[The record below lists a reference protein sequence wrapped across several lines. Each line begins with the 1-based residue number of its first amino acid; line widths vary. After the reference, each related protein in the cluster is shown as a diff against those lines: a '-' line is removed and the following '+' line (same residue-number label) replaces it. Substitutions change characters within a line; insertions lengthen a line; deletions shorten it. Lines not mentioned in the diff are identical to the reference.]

1 MSAETEVEKEQGAPA
16 PEATAEAAP
25 ESVGAAEELARP
37 DVGLGGIAD
46 GVRTRE
52 TYSIAIEAF
61 EGPLDLLLHLV
72 RRHELDILDIPIS
85 FVARKYIE
93 YIEFARALDIE
104 IAGEYLVMAATLAFL
119 KSRELLPRDD
129 EAELE
134 EAEEEGVDPRQ
145 ELIQRLLEYE
155 RYRHAGSQLD
165 ERPLSGRDVFARG
178 GELDIEPLASDLAP
192 MTLFRLANAYQRV
205 LDRARISQSHDVE
218 IEPVTVR
225 ERMKQLTL
233 LLGARRTLDFEGLF
247 LEQEWNSEPE
257 LRQMLVVT
265 LMSVL
270 ELVKLGVLAVH
281 QPEGSETILLERMGE
296 ARDYSDMIDGYD
308 ESASYGG
315 PLSPE
320 NEATGNEQQ
329 GT

>member
-1 MSAETEVEKEQGAPA
+1 MNVETELDENAEGEVPSSETG
-16 PEATAEAAP
+16 PEAPTAEPVA
-25 ESVGAAEELARP
+25 
-37 DVGLGGIAD
+37 DVELGGIAD
-46 GVRTRE
+46 GVRTRD
-52 TYSIAIEAF
+52 TYSVALDAF

-72 RRHELDILDIPIS
+72 RRHELDILDIPIA

-104 IAGEYLVMAATLAFL
+104 VAGEYLVMAATLAFL

-129 EAELE
+129 EDELE
-134 EAEEEGVDPRQ
+134 EGEEEGVDPRQ

-165 ERPLSGRDVFARG
+165 ERPVSGRDVFARG
-178 GELDIEPLASDLAP
+178 GELDIEPLAADLAP

-225 ERMKQLTL
+225 QRMKQLTFM
-233 LLGARRTLDFEGLF
+233 LGARRTLDFEGLF
-247 LEQEWNSEPE
+247 LEREWHSEPE

-281 QPEGSETILLERMGE
+281 QPESSETILLERVGE
-296 ARDYSDMIDGYD
+296 PRDYEALIEGYD
-308 ESASYGG
+308 EAASYGDATTL
-315 PLSPE
+315 P
-320 NEATGNEQQ
+320 NEATGNEQ
-329 GT
+329 